1 MIPFFITVR
10 FAGADCEAPEEA
22 EETADVGSEPLSGH
36 GQVQGRLHP
45 VRHWGQQMSG
55 LHWSWCHHRVQTD
68 GTPRQQTQHHREQ
81 QILPPLCQSAGGEES
96 SRSEDHQIPLL
107 LLLLRPGLLIRPRHD
122 SLSSNLQLPRPRH
135 TQDRARD
142 SVETFLT
149 SPLPSQLTCD
159 NYSKVDNNKSSSW

>member
-1 MIPFFITVR
+1 MV
-10 FAGADCEAPEEA
+10 FA
-22 EETADVGSEPLSGH
+22 L
-36 GQVQGRLHP
+36 
-45 VRHWGQQMSG
+45 
-55 LHWSWCHHRVQTD
+55 QTD

-107 LLLLRPGLLIRPRHD
+107 LLLLLLRPGLLIRPRHD
-122 SLSSNLQLPRPRH
+122 SLSSNLQFPWPRH

-142 SVETFLT
+142 SVETLLT

-159 NYSKVDNNKSSSW
+159 NYSKVD